1 MPLLKEFDL
10 ITSGS
15 KEKIRAFQ
23 LQTRCVTALYQRL
36 FPKFKTKDCWKV
48 LVRCVNDAP
57 KTQYRNIGGV
67 CEPYVVAD
75 VEGFFLLDDA
85 EKRVWAFEHLK
96 LGVTALLK
104 QTGWETEPFM
114 ETFNKAEQLKLYNVW
129 LWKAVHSPSRK
140 LIAEIWIDHD
150 VQSCVIS
157 LVVRERSGKVIKR
170 QQLITELPSEWA
182 FARYL
187 GSLSWESEARVVLKN
202 KEMNQTWRLELKD
215 LL

>member
-15 KEKIRAFQ
+15 KEKVRAFQ

-36 FPKFKTKDCWKV
+36 FPKLMTKDCWKV

-67 CEPYVVAD
+67 YEPFVVAD
-75 VEGFFLLDDA
+75 VEGFFHLNDS
-85 EKRVWAFEHLK
+85 EKKVWAFEHLK
-96 LGVTALLK
+96 LGVIALLK

-114 ETFNKAEQLKLYNVW
+114 ITFQKAEELKLNNVW

-150 VQSCVIS
+150 VHSCVIN
-157 LVVRERSGKVIKR
+157 LVVCERSGKEIKR

-182 FARYL
+182 FARHL
-187 GSLSWESEARVVLKN
+187 GSLAWESEALVVLKN
-202 KEMNQTWRLELKD
+202 KEMNQTWHLEL
-215 LL
+215 